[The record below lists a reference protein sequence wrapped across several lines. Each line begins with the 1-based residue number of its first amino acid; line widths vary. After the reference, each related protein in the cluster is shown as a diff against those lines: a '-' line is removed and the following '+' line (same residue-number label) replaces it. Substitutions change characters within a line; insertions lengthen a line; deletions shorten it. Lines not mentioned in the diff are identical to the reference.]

1 MWTSNGGNAGYSI
14 FKRDCC
20 LIATCRFRD
29 STGGTLW
36 RAMPASD
43 PDHGARS
50 LFAISSSLPA
60 GVRCRSNRH
69 AHSFNYWKQGA
80 PSCTRQLLSLQPS
93 VYSSAF
99 PARMHSP
106 ASATHTVPAA
116 PATSELWPSRGM
128 ARSRW
133 AGMAT
138 STPISAAAIFT
149 PTIKVQPAIGTT
161 ASTFALERRWETQAM
176 KNEPQQKSKSPRAD
190 IASIVIL
197 IGALVGILYISLKP
211 PDWQRPSGFG
221 PEWQCTGRGPRGGG
235 PDFCIKKQLL
245 NRTDQTS
252 PKS

>member
-93 VYSSAF
+93 VYSLAF
-99 PARMHSP
+99 PARMHSR

-116 PATSELWPSRGM
+116 PATSEAGPSRGT

-133 AGMAT
+133 VPTAT
-138 STPISAAAIFT
+138 STPFTAAISMR
-149 PTIKVQPAIGTT
+149 TIAVRPASGKTV
-161 ASTFALERRWETQAM
+161 STFARDG
-176 KNEPQQKSKSPRAD
+176 S
-190 IASIVIL
+190 ASRFSAV
-197 IGALVGILYISLKP
+197 LVVGLV
-211 PDWQRPSGFG
+211 
-221 PEWQCTGRGPRGGG
+221 
-235 PDFCIKKQLL
+235 
-245 NRTDQTS
+245 
-252 PKS
+252 